1 MAENDRVQ
9 SVDRAV
15 RILEMLA
22 RAGELTVGQVAEEL
36 QVHSSTA
43 SRLIDTLAARE
54 LLERSVGNG
63 SVRLAAGLL
72 RLAGATASQL
82 DLSTEAQ
89 SVCDALAAEVGET
102 TNVAILSGDV
112 AINVCQAQGTSTVSM
127 HNWVGQHTV
136 LHATSSGKVLL
147 AHLGSQHRQRLLRP
161 PLQRFTSATRGS
173 AQELRPELSTVR
185 KNGWA
190 QAVEEYEDGLNAVA
204 APVHGHDGN
213 VIAALSAAGPA
224 YRLSLERLPQVAT
237 TVMAA
242 AEQISGRMGFRHRSS
257 A

>member
-1 MAENDRVQ
+1 MAETDRVQ
-9 SVDRAV
+9 SVDRAI

-22 RAGELTVGQVAEEL
+22 HEGELTVGQVAEHL
-36 QVHSSTA
+36 HVHSSTA
-43 SRLIDTLAARE
+43 SRLIDTLASRE
-54 LLERSVGNG
+54 LLDRSAANG

-89 SVCDALAAEVGET
+89 PVCAALASELGDT

-112 AINVCQAQGTSTVSM
+112 AINVCQAQGTSTVTT
-127 HNWVGQHTV
+127 HNWVGQRTV

-147 AHLGSQHRQRLLRP
+147 AYLDSHHRSRLLRP
-161 PLQRFTSATRGS
+161 PLQRFTAATRCS
-173 AQELRPELSTVR
+173 AEVLRPELAAVR
-185 KNGWA
+185 KQGWG
-190 QAVEEYEDGLNAVA
+190 QAVEEYEAGLNAVA

-224 YRLSLERLPQVAT
+224 YRLSPERLPDVA
-237 TVMAA
+237 VIVRNAA
-242 AEQISGRMGFRHRSS
+242 AEVSARMGHRRKTT